1 MLRELLECLGDVG
14 DPRDPAKVEHR
25 LVDVLAIA
33 VCAVLAY
40 AESFEDI
47 ALYGRSKR
55 GWLEHVLELPN
66 GIPSHDT
73 FRRVLMLIDP
83 EQFER
88 AFWPGLDGPSYP
100 ATVLKAPPRS
110 PWTARRCAAPSTAG
124 GAGRRCIWSV
134 PSPPRAVWFWR
145 SAGRPTRAASPR
157 C

>member
-25 LVDVLAIA
+25 LVAVLAIA
-33 VCAVLAY
+33 VCAVLAH

-55 GWLEHVLELPN
+55 GWLKHFLELPN

-88 AFWPGLDGPSYP
+88 GFLAWMRRVFVSGDGAQSPSH
-100 ATVLKAPPRS
+100 TIS
-110 PWTARRCAAPSTAG
+110 G
-124 GAGRRCIWSV
+124 
-134 PSPPRAVWFWR
+134 
-145 SAGRPTRAASPR
+145 
-157 C
+157 